1 MRYIRG
7 LSADME
13 DLLTENGRVDA
24 EKFFERFLW
33 SVKEGVYTQYI
44 DLTKPTRGK
53 QYRVIKHSAGGQGKV
68 LDFKSSSYKT
78 SSKKFPGTESDLT
91 EYEFDIPKTGEYM
104 IMLRGMNQN
113 NSQMTSSCFMSL
125 DGAPVTHQT
134 LTPLF
139 SPENRM
145 SWVFI
150 RLPQSLRKAP
160 DCKVV
165 KLKKG
170 KHILRI
176 APRKPLYLDHLC
188 ITTDPRIFED
198 R

>member
-1 MRYIRG
+1 MDTDYKVDPYPAKDG
-7 LSADME
+7 V
-13 DLLTENGRVDA
+13 LTTYV
-24 EKFFERFLW
+24 
-33 SVKEGVYTQYI
+33 
-44 DLTKPTRGK
+44 DLTKPARGK
-53 QYRVIKHSAGGQGKV
+53 QYRVIKHPAGGYGKV
-68 LDFKSSSYKT
+68 LDFRSSSYKI
-78 SSKKFPGTESDLT
+78 SAKKFQGTKNDLA
-91 EYEFDIPKTGEYM
+91 EYKFDIPETGEYM

-113 NSQMTSSCFMSL
+113 DSQMIGSCFVSL
-125 DGAPVTHQT
+125 DGAPVTHQN

-150 RLPQSLRKAP
+150 RLPQSLRKTQ

>member
-1 MRYIRG
+1 MDTDYKVEPYPTK
-7 LSADME
+7 D
-13 DLLTENGRVDA
+13 
-24 EKFFERFLW
+24 
-33 SVKEGVYTQYI
+33 GVSTIYV
-44 DLTKPTRGK
+44 DLTNPTRGK
-53 QYRVIKHSAGGQGKV
+53 KYRVIEHPAGGHGKV
-68 LDFKSSSYKT
+68 LDFKSSCYKI
-78 SSKKFPGTESDLT
+78 SSKKFTGAKNDLA

-104 IMLRGMNQN
+104 IMLRGMNQD

-125 DGAPVTHQT
+125 DGAPVSPQA

-150 RLPQSLRKAP
+150 KLPQSLRKAP

-176 APRKPLYLDHLC
+176 APRKPIYLDHLC